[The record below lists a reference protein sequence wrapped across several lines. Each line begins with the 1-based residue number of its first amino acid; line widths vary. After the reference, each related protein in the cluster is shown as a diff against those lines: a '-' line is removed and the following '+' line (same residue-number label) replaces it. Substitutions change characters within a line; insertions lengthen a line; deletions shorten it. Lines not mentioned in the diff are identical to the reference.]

1 MKGITGSQQMAA
13 WLQSEYENRAIEQ
26 GRMAR
31 ARLEL
36 TLSLDAMISP
46 QRRSDMLMFSP
57 LSDVRVE
64 PRVLN
69 FRVIH
74 RAADTYTYL
83 IGDPALLHKSCRRDD
98 LSSIRRLFG
107 CHILKLKLCSRL
119 STVHPGCKSISLPSC
134 PSQVISFAWP
144 CPRRLPVTLTKRYP
158 S

>member
-1 MKGITGSQQMAA
+1 MKGITGSQQKAA
-13 WLQSEYENRAIEQ
+13 WLQSEFENKAIEL

-31 ARLEL
+31 ARVEL

-46 QRRSDMLMFSP
+46 QRSDVLMFSP

-64 PRVLN
+64 PRVLD
-69 FRVIH
+69 FRLIR

-134 PSQVISFAWP
+134 SCQVMSSA
-144 CPRRLPVTLTKRYP
+144 
-158 S
+158 